1 MAKETTEA
9 QKYDQTY
16 FLFRNETIGGLA
28 YVVLL
33 GFFVVKGLLATPF
46 RLLRRR

>member
-1 MAKETTEA
+1 MSHEKTPSE
-9 QKYDQTY
+9 KYDEVG
-16 FLFRNETIGGLA
+16 FFFRNETIGGLA

-33 GFFVVKGLLATPF
+33 GFFVVKGLFATPF